1 MMLDILSYL
10 LGIMKGKKIGIAE
23 GSKHVI
29 IDGDGYIF
37 TDSNNDGNIVITEV
51 SE

>member
-1 MMLDILSYL
+1 MLDIFSYFIGL
-10 LGIMKGKKIGIAE
+10 LKGKKIGIAE

-29 IDGDGYIF
+29 IEGDGYVF

>member
-1 MMLDILSYL
+1 MLDIFSYL
-10 LGIMKGKKIGIAE
+10 IGLLKGKNIGIAE

-29 IDGDGYIF
+29 IEGDGYVF

>member
-1 MMLDILSYL
+1 MLDIFSYL
-10 LGIMKGKKIGIAE
+10 IGLLKGKKIGIAE

-29 IDGDGYIF
+29 IEGDGYVF

-51 SE
+51 NE